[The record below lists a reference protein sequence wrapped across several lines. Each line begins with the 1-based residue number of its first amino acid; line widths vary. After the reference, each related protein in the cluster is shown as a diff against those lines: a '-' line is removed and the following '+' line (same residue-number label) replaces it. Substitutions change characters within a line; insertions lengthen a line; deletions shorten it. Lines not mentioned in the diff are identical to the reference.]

1 MDALG
6 SVIVIDSVEGSFVKV
21 PSHYQHPQELQGL
34 HHLRGF
40 KHLPEYSL
48 VVAIRMVSTTE
59 VGSYY

>member
-6 SVIVIDSVEGSFVKV
+6 SVIVINSVVGSSIKV
-21 PSHYQHPQELQGL
+21 PNHYQLLQELQGL

-48 VVAIRMVSTTE
+48 VVATHMVSTAE
-59 VGSYY
+59 AGSYY

>member
-6 SVIVIDSVEGSFVKV
+6 SVIVIDLVVGSFIKV
-21 PSHYQHPQELQGL
+21 PSHYQLPQELQGL

-48 VVAIRMVSTTE
+48 VVATHMVSTAE
-59 VGSYY
+59 AGSYY